1 MSVRAALEQ
10 VGQQARELAALPTST
25 KTFADGARF
34 RIEIPSVEGPAVL
47 GAVIEEA
54 DRLGVPVHRVSQ
66 GSGVAMLLDREL
78 DEMAAAASSR
88 RMEVS
93 LFTRPNAS
101 WHLSASSRTLGGGYL
116 AVAAR
121 GQEQVVFA
129 LEEAERAAAHGF
141 RSVLIA
147 DFGTLAAFCQL
158 RAAGFYP
165 PDMQVKVSVSL
176 PVTNA
181 STARL
186 LQESG
191 ANTLNLAPDLDLAQ
205 IATIR
210 AAVDIPIDLY
220 VETPDSSGGI
230 VRVHELGE
238 IVRVAAPIYIKFGLR
253 NAPDIYPSGLH
264 VERLAIDLGRERVRR
279 AALGLEALGREHPDW
294 SPGPLGADDLAIP
307 VL

>member
-1 MSVRAALEQ
+1 VRAALEE
-10 VGQQARELAALPTST
+10 VGQQARELAALPTSA
-25 KTFADGARF
+25 KTFPDGARY
-34 RIEIPSVEGPAVL
+34 RVEIPTVEGPAVL
-47 GAVIEEA
+47 DAVLAEGA
-54 DRLGVPVHRVSQ
+54 RLGVPIHRVSQ

-78 DEMAAAASSR
+78 DEMAATAASKR
-88 RMEVS
+88 FEVS

-101 WHLSASSRTLGGGYL
+101 WHLSASSRTAAGGYL
-116 AVAAR
+116 APTAR

-181 STARL
+181 STAWL
-186 LQESG
+186 LQNIG

-220 VETPDSSGGI
+220 IETPDSSGGI

-238 IVRVAAPIYIKFGLR
+238 IVRVGAPIYMKFGLR
-253 NAPDIYPSGLH
+253 NAPDVYPSGLH

-279 AALGLEALGREHPDW
+279 AALALEALGREHRDW
-294 SPGPLGADDLAIP
+294 SPGALGADDLAIP

>member
-1 MSVRAALEQ
+1 VSVRAALEQ

-25 KTFADGARF
+25 KTFPDGAAF

-47 GAVIEEA
+47 DAVIEEGS
-54 DRLGVPVHRVSQ
+54 RLGVPVHRVSQ

-78 DEMAAAASSR
+78 DEMADTAAANR
-88 RMEVS
+88 LEVS
-93 LFTRPNAS
+93 LFTRPNAA
-101 WHLSASSRTLGGGYL
+101 WHLSASSRAPAGSYL
-116 AVAAR
+116 APTAR

-147 DFGTLAAFCQL
+147 DFGTLAAFCKL
-158 RAAGFYP
+158 REAGYYP

-186 LQESG
+186 LQDIG

-210 AAVDIPIDLY
+210 AAVDLPIDVY
-220 VETPDSSGGI
+220 IETPDSSGGV

-238 IVRVAAPIYIKFGLR
+238 IVRIGAPIYIKFGLR
-253 NAPDIYPSGLH
+253 NAPDVYPSGRH
-264 VERLAIDLGRERVRR
+264 IERLAADLGRERVRR

-294 SPGPLGADDLAIP
+294 SPGALGADDLAIP
-307 VL
+307 VR

>member
-1 MSVRAALEQ
+1 VRAALEQ
-10 VGQQARELAALPTST
+10 VGQESRELAALPTST

-54 DRLGVPVHRVSQ
+54 DKLGVPVHRVSQ

-78 DEMAAAASSR
+78 DEMAAAAASR
-88 RMEVS
+88 RLEVS

-101 WHLSASSRTLGGGYL
+101 WHLSAGSRTAAGAYL
-116 AVAAR
+116 APTAR
-121 GQEQVVFA
+121 GQEQVVHA

-186 LQESG
+186 LQDIG
-191 ANTLNLAPDLDLAQ
+191 GNTLNLAPDLDLAQ

-220 VETPDSSGGI
+220 IETPDSSGGI

-253 NAPDIYPSGLH
+253 NAPDVYPSGLH
-264 VERLAIDLGRERVRR
+264 VERLAADLGRERVRR
-279 AALGLEALGREHPDW
+279 AALALEALGREHPDW
-294 SPGPLGADDLAIP
+294 APGPLGADDLAVP
-307 VL
+307 VP